1 MPLFAPVGPTKCHA
15 LEFQNRLMNETRTDL
30 TPDASLLAGR
40 DDARSR
46 ALLRSGLLERAGE
59 TQFRLIAE
67 HVRVMLDVPVALV
80 TLVGS
85 DRQFFA
91 ASPGLPE
98 PWASEGGTPLDMSFC
113 RHVVEDGRPVIVPD
127 AHRDPDFCHNGAVE
141 ALGVVAYLGVP
152 LRLGSGELVGALAAI
167 DDQPRQW
174 TDGDLKRLASA
185 GDLVMSAMAERLSDA
200 RWRMIFE
207 QLEEAFILGR
217 LQRDETGRVVD
228 WAYEEVNRAWYTLTG
243 LPEGSAVG
251 RSVRDVL
258 PGVEEEW
265 IDEFAAVVE
274 TGEARRFTRRVGM
287 LGRWY
292 EGIVRPV
299 GEDRFTVIFLDVSD
313 RLAKEEALRNNEA
326 RVRTLVD
333 SMPIGVALAE
343 APSGR
348 ILIANRRLGRLLGV
362 ERGSLPAISDAL
374 FAGLREDGAPMAR
387 DDHPLARIASGATD
401 TASMEMR
408 TGRPEDGG
416 RWIEVQGSAVKDGH
430 GRTVAA
436 VVAVSDI
443 EGRKR
448 DDEQR
453 TLLNH
458 ELAHRLKN
466 TLAVV
471 QSIATQTLR
480 GAPDLVTA
488 RASLGQRIRTLSQA
502 HDILLAGRRDAGSVE
517 AILRA
522 AVAPHDPDERIVLR
536 GPAVMIGPKAS
547 LSLALIG
554 HELATN
560 AVKYGALSMQGGLV
574 EAEWTVGEAQ
584 DGMSVLKFDWRETG
598 GPNVAPPAQKGFGTR
613 LIEMGLPGSA
623 SGSVVIHYEP
633 AGLHCHLQARLIEL
647 QSQDEV

>member
-1 MPLFAPVGPTKCHA
+1 MTAARLSPDATRQPQVAQAPVCPCPSGRPTRCHA
-15 LEFQNRLMNETRTDL
+15 LEFQNRPMNETRSDL

-40 DDARSR
+40 DDTRSR

-91 ASPGLPE
+91 ASPGLRE
-98 PWASEGGTPLDMSFC
+98 PWASEGATPLDMSFC

-127 AHRDPDFCHNGAVE
+127 AHRDPDFCDNGAVE

-152 LRLGSGELVGALAAI
+152 CGSAAVNWWVRS
-167 DDQPRQW
+167 PRSTASPGRGRTGSQAP
-174 TDGDLKRLASA
+174 RSA

-228 WAYEEVNRAWYTLTG
+228 WVYEEVNRAWYALTG

-258 PGVEEEW
+258 PGIEKEW

-274 TGEARRFTRRVGM
+274 TGVARRFTRRVGT

-326 RVRTLVD
+326 RIRTLVD

-362 ERGSLPAISDAL
+362 EPGSLPAISDASSQVC
-374 FAGLREDGAPMAR
+374 ARTAPRWRATTILSRASRAVRRTAPRWKCAR
-387 DDHPLARIASGATD
+387 SA
-401 TASMEMR
+401 
-408 TGRPEDGG
+408 GG
-416 RWIEVQGSAVKDGH
+416 RRPLDRGAGQRSQGRTW
-430 GRTVAA
+430 RTVAA

-443 EGRKR
+443 EGRSATTSSAR
-448 DDEQR
+448 FSTTSSR
-453 TLLNH
+453 T
-458 ELAHRLKN
+458 A
-466 TLAVV
+466 
-471 QSIATQTLR
+471 
-480 GAPDLVTA
+480 
-488 RASLGQRIRTLSQA
+488 
-502 HDILLAGRRDAGSVE
+502 
-517 AILRA
+517 
-522 AVAPHDPDERIVLR
+522 
-536 GPAVMIGPKAS
+536 
-547 LSLALIG
+547 
-554 HELATN
+554 
-560 AVKYGALSMQGGLV
+560 
-574 EAEWTVGEAQ
+574 
-584 DGMSVLKFDWRETG
+584 
-598 GPNVAPPAQKGFGTR
+598 
-613 LIEMGLPGSA
+613 
-623 SGSVVIHYEP
+623 
-633 AGLHCHLQARLIEL
+633 
-647 QSQDEV
+647 